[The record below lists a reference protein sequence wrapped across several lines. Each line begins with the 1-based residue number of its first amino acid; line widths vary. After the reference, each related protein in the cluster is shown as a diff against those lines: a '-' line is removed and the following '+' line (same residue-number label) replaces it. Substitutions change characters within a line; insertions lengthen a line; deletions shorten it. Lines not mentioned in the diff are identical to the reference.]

1 MRTVYDSQKRI
12 PAFFEELNSIFKY
25 RDLLYQLVRRDIVTR
40 YKRSTLGI
48 AWTMLTPLGMM
59 VVLTLVFSQLFNSVP
74 QYPAYLLSGLIAWIF
89 FSQTTTAALTQN
101 VWGASLL
108 HRIYLPRSVFTI
120 SAIGTGLVNL
130 IISIVPLIIIM
141 LVTRTPIHPSIFF
154 LPYSILALTAFALG
168 IALLLSSLAVSFPDV
183 IEMYTVVLIAWM
195 YLTPVIYPVEII
207 PSAYRFLLVGLN
219 PMYYLIQM
227 FRLPI
232 YGGVLPPAN
241 IILIGSGMAFLMLLL
256 GWAVF
261 TRNSDT
267 LNYRI

>member
-12 PAFFEELNSIFKY
+12 PSSFEELRNIFKY

-40 YKRSTLGI
+40 YKRSTLGV

-89 FSQTTTAALTQN
+89 FSQTTTAALNQN
-101 VWGASLL
+101 VWGASLI

-130 IISIVPLIIIM
+130 IISIVPLVIIM
-141 LVTRTPIHPSIFF
+141 LVTRTPVHPSIFF
-154 LPYSILALTAFALG
+154 LPVSILALSAFSLG
-168 IALLLSSLAVSFPDV
+168 LALLLSSLAVSFPDV
-183 IEMYTVVLIAWM
+183 IEMYSVALIAWM
-195 YLTPVIYPVEII
+195 YLTPVIYPEEII
-207 PSAYRFLLVGLN
+207 PDSYRFLLIGLN

-227 FRLPI
+227 FRIPI
-232 YGGVLPPAN
+232 YGGTLPPPN
-241 IILIGSGMAFLMLLL
+241 IILIGSGIAISMLLL
-256 GWAVF
+256 GWVVF
-261 TRNSDT
+261 TRNSDK
-267 LNYRI
+267 LSYRV